1 MQFMACHDYHKP
13 WQLFFKF
20 DLLFHHGNLNL
31 RSEPMKLKGSEHR
44 YGVIALLLIGLSGLG
59 LYMVELSYYDAD
71 YKSSVDLHRSLGG

>member
-1 MQFMACHDYHKP
+1 
-13 WQLFFKF
+13 
-20 DLLFHHGNLNL
+20 
-31 RSEPMKLKGSEHR
+31 MKLKGSEHR